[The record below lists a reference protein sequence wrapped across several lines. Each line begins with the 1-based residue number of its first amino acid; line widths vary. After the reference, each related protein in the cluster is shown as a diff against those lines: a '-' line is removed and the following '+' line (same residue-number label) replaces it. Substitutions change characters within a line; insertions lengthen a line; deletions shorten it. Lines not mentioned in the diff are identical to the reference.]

1 MKLGLVKFFGHFL
14 GKRLVTTTAIYETTE
29 LTTYY
34 QVVRDLQGNNVRKQ
48 LDMVKGI

>member
-1 MKLGLVKFFGHFL
+1 MVKLGLVKFLGHL

-34 QVVRDLQGNNVRKQ
+34 QVVRDLQGDNVRKQ